1 MGNNFHQLDDLVLQL
16 KGLVLV
22 RRVQEQRGADV
33 EELTMYGEEIERVRD
48 RLAELVQT
56 GRTDRVAA

>member
-1 MGNNFHQLDDLVLQL
+1 VGNTFHQLDDLVLQL

-22 RRVQEQRGADV
+22 RKFREQRGADPD
-33 EELTMYGEEIERVRD
+33 ELTMYGAEIDRVRD

-56 GRTDRVAA
+56 GRTDQAAA

>member
-33 EELTMYGEEIERVRD
+33 EELTMYGAEIDLVRK

-56 GRTDRVAA
+56 GRTDRAAA